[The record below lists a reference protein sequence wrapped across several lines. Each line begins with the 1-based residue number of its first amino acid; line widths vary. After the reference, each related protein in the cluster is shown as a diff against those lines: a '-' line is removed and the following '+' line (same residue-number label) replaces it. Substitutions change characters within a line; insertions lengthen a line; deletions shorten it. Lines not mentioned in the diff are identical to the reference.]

1 MHETPPLSS
10 AALTFHLPAVE
21 DAALADGTPLYVVRK
36 PGEDLVTISLYIE
49 RGSAHDE
56 VPGATAFAGEL
67 LTRGTQRL
75 NFEQVAEEI
84 DGLGASIRSGT
95 DRASFRFSALS
106 VESTLTE
113 LVQLMAECLLQ
124 PRFNQQEL
132 QALREQWIG
141 EALMD
146 LHEPMYLA
154 DQALT
159 RVTFGNHP
167 YAKRPR
173 GSIANMRRIQV
184 EHIVEAHRRLLQSPR
199 TLIVA
204 GPCSAEEVVPILN
217 AAFSALP
224 AVTRNDDVAHHE
236 LTGHS
241 GCLAVNPE
249 AVQTALWVSLP
260 SPHLKDPDYPATL
273 LATTVLGGYTLA
285 RMFMV
290 LREEKGYTYG
300 AYAQNVTWKHFA
312 SIDLTTSV
320 GNAVTADTMQ
330 AIDRLV
336 REMGTTPIGS
346 DELENA
352 RQHLLG
358 SLARSNETPQQAAG
372 LLWKVIQHGLPR
384 TYYPDLIEHLQ
395 QLTAED
401 LLAVQQRWF
410 DADRWV
416 IGASGLP
423 DVVLPA
429 IERYVT
435 SVEVWNGLA
444 EEAE

>member
-1 MHETPPLSS
+1 MHETPPLST

-21 DAALADGTPLYVVRK
+21 DAALADGTPLFVIRK
-36 PGEDLVTISLYIE
+36 PGEDLVTVSLYIE
-49 RGSAHDE
+49 RGSAHDDL
-56 VPGATAFAGEL
+56 PGATAFAGEL
-67 LTRGTQRL
+67 LTRGTRRL
-75 NFEQVAEEI
+75 DLDQVAEEI

-106 VESTLTE
+106 VGSTVTE

-124 PRFNQQEL
+124 PRFDPQEL
-132 QALREQWIG
+132 DALREQWIG

-146 LHEPMYLA
+146 LHDPMYLA

-173 GSIANMRRIQV
+173 GSIADMRALQI
-184 EHIVEAHRRLLQSPR
+184 EHVVDAHQKLLESPR

-204 GPCSAEEVVPILN
+204 GPFSAEDVLPLLN

-224 AVTRNDDVAHHE
+224 PLSRNDDVPHHE
-236 LTGHS
+236 LSGHR
-241 GCLAVNPE
+241 GCLAVNAE

-260 SPHLKDPDYPATL
+260 SPHLKHPDYPATL

-358 SLARSNETPQQAAG
+358 SFARSNETPQQAAG

-384 TYYPDLIEHLQ
+384 TYYPDLIEQLQ
-395 QLTAED
+395 RLTADD
-401 LLAVQQRWF
+401 LFAVQQRWF

-429 IERYVT
+429 IGSYVQA
-435 SVEVWNGLA
+435 VEVWNGLA
-444 EEAE
+444 EDAE